1 MATVYGYGRHSTN
14 KQGLTEDAQR
24 FKVEGH
30 IQAHLSE
37 HTYGGWLYDR
47 AVSGKKPLCEREE
60 GRKLWVLLQPG
71 DHVVWAKLDRAFR
84 SVIDG
89 ASTMQLLTAKGV
101 FIHSLDLGLDTSTAI
116 GRCISTVLLAFAELE
131 REYASQRTKDGLGA
145 KRQKGRPYTRVPPIG
160 WKKVGKKRD
169 SLWLPD
175 PDERIQVQRIVDMRE
190 GGASLEQIV
199 LAFKRVN
206 LRRPG
211 GFFWNVNSVT
221 RAIAAAANGFPKR
234 FANALSPL
242 SADA

>member
-24 FKVEGH
+24 AKVEAH
-30 IQAHLSE
+30 IKAQLSD
-37 HTYGGWLYDR
+37 HQYGGWLYDR

-89 ASTMQLLTAKGV
+89 ASTMQLLSAKGV

-131 REYASQRTKDGLGA
+131 RDYASQRTKDGLGA
-145 KRQKGRPYTRVPPIG
+145 KRQKGKPYNRAAPIG
-160 WKKVGKKRD
+160 WRKIGTKAD
-169 SLWLPD
+169 SYWLPD
-175 PDERIQVQRIVDMRE
+175 HEERQQVQRMVALRQA
-190 GGASLEQIV
+190 GASLEQIT
-199 LAFKRVN
+199 LTFQRENCKRPN
-206 LRRPG
+206 G
-211 GFFWNVNSVT
+211 YHWNINSVT
-221 RAIAAAANGFPKR
+221 RAIVACGSGFPKR
-234 FANALSPL
+234 FSGVRSPS
-242 SADA
+242 SAAS